1 LFKQTQESF
10 AAVEEVFTAAQLRT
24 PRRRPTLRRVR
35 AGFHPSTQCRRAIS
49 AEE

>member
-10 AAVEEVFTAAQLRT
+10 AVVLEVFTEVQLRT
-24 PRRRPTLRRVR
+24 PLPRPTLQRVR
-35 AGFHPSTQCRRAIS
+35 AGFRPSTQCRRETS